1 MKRNVKEC
9 TGHLDDRTVQS
20 NVIDTRSAVRAVSPQ
35 VCADWAL
42 PHMNW
47 GVWVC
52 FFVCAIIMYV
62 YVYMYVY
69 MYVSLCVCT
78 CIYIYICVCVCVWE
92 RERERERENYTQD
105 KNYHVNVFEFIR
117 YTLCLVGALL
127 VYVDGL
133 YPII

>member
-1 MKRNVKEC
+1 
-9 TGHLDDRTVQS
+9 
-20 NVIDTRSAVRAVSPQ
+20 
-35 VCADWAL
+35 
-42 PHMNW
+42 MNW
-47 GVWVC
+47 GVLGC

-78 CIYIYICVCVCVWE
+78 CIYIYIYICVCVCV
-92 RERERERENYTQD
+92 RERENYPQD
-105 KNYHVNVFEFIR
+105 INYHVNVFEFIR

-127 VYVDGL
+127 VYMDGL